1 MASLVAAH
9 LAVFC
14 NLQKIFSFTAGAWLQ
29 VCCSSRQVL
38 FEWRS
43 YHLVPGFSSAV
54 SGLSFHQLPREEGTP
69 LPSRKY
75 LVSFTDVHKD
85 VSKTF
90 YYPISC
96 DFLHSWPDQILGS
109 FTFCPFWK
117 KGSLSQQKSKPF
129 MNFIHNC
136 IIDSSP
142 GGLEDVYS
150 FVVVSCLYYTYPHSL
165 PVSEI
170 LSFPPPSLH
179 RLCALT
185 AGNIPVKYTSCNLP
199 PLEAALPIFL
209 QHFLYQHWHPTKS
222 QFLKIKASYIKSL
235 MI

>member
-1 MASLVAAH
+1 MNGGLTTWCQDFHLQSLGCPSTSSPGRKEH
-9 LAVFC
+9 LCLPESTWCPSQMFIRMFLKLSTTQFLVT
-14 NLQKIFSFTAGAWLQ
+14 SFILDLIRYW
-29 VCCSSRQVL
+29 VVL
-38 FEWRS
+38 HFA
-43 YHLVPGFSSAV
+43 L
-54 SGLSFHQLPREEGTP
+54 SG
-69 LPSRKY
+69 RKV
-75 LVSFTDVHKD
+75 LCLNK
-85 VSKTF
+85 
-90 YYPISC
+90 
-96 DFLHSWPDQILGS
+96 
-109 FTFCPFWK
+109 
-117 KGSLSQQKSKPF
+117 QKSKPF

-185 AGNIPVKYTSCNLP
+185 AGKIPVKYTSCNLP

-209 QHFLYQHWHPTKS
+209 QHFLYQH
-222 QFLKIKASYIKSL
+222 
-235 MI
+235 